1 MAKNLK
7 SAYELASQRIIV
19 SKYAEERDAED
30 RREREKR
37 YEIDALPDFVDDW
50 ARPDK
55 GVSHSLTI
63 EESGHSSFHSRSE
76 IESHQKQK
84 QKEQVE
90 KEKYMVPKQE
100 KITINFSEQPMEIHW
115 YGHFT
120 SYSGFSRQNRA
131 YAFGL
136 SNKNTKVKVDIQE
149 CAVDI
154 NKATHE
160 QLKLMAKTEISPSA
174 PKVYGATVPLRLAHG
189 GPKILYTMM
198 ETSQTLHKGYVDRI
212 NLYDEIWVPTQQGKE
227 LFKTNGVRPNI
238 KVMPLGVD
246 TTRYQPNARPMRFD
260 CGLKRFVF
268 LSVFKWGYRKGYD
281 ILLKAFMEEFSSS
294 DDVSLLI
301 VSRTDVNHKP
311 EIIMED
317 FKNIRNGILKSD
329 ADVPHIALYDKPI
342 KEKDMPGVYA
352 AADSFVLISRG
363 EGFGLGYYEAG
374 AAGIPVIG
382 SNCSGQ
388 ADLLDYENSYLVEP
402 EGYSHARIN
411 GNMSKLAKH
420 CGFYEDQLF
429 PNFGREAIEQ
439 TKSHMRSVYEDYES
453 AKVKSTIL
461 GKIIRENYTWDMA
474 VDRVYSRLR
483 EF

>member
-1 MAKNLK
+1 MIKKLK
-7 SAYELASQRIIV
+7 SAYELASQRVIV
-19 SKYAEERDAED
+19 SKYAEEIAAED
-30 RREREKR
+30 KREKERR

-55 GVSHSLTI
+55 GTSHSLTI
-63 EESGHSSFHSRSE
+63 EESGQSSFHSRKE
-76 IESHQKQK
+76 IELYQKK
-84 QKEQVE
+84 QQEEQIT
-90 KEKYMVPKQE
+90 KEKYMVPQQE
-100 KITINFSEQPMEIHW
+100 KITINFNENPMEIHW

-149 CAVDI
+149 GTVDI
-154 NKATHE
+154 NNATHE
-160 QLKLMAKTEISPSA
+160 QLKTMAKTEISPSA

-198 ETSQTLHKGYVDRI
+198 ETSQSLHKGYVDKI

-227 LFKTNGVRPNI
+227 LFKANGVRPNI
-238 KVMPLGVD
+238 RVMPLGVD
-246 TTRYQPNARPMRFD
+246 TVRYNPNARPMRFD

-281 ILLKAFMEEFSSS
+281 VLLKAFMEEFSAS

-317 FKNIRNGILKSD
+317 FKNIRNGILKKD
-329 ADVPHIALYDKPI
+329 GELPHIALYDKPI
-342 KEKDMPGVYA
+342 KEKDMPGVYS
-352 AADSFVLISRG
+352 AADAFILMSRG
-363 EGFGLGYYEAG
+363 EGFCLPIYEAG
-374 AAGIPVIG
+374 ACNLPII
-382 SNCSGQ
+382 STNCSGQ
-388 ADLLDYENSYLVEP
+388 AELLNHENSYLVEP
-402 EGYSHARIN
+402 EGYSEARIN
-411 GNMSKLAKH
+411 GNMSRLAKH

-429 PNFGREAIEQ
+429 PNFGRESIEQ
-439 TKSHMRSVYEDYES
+439 AKEHMRTVYDDYDG
-453 AKVKSTIL
+453 AKDRVNKL
-461 GKIIRENYTWDMA
+461 GKIIRENYTWDTA
-474 VDRVYSRLR
+474 VDRVYARLR